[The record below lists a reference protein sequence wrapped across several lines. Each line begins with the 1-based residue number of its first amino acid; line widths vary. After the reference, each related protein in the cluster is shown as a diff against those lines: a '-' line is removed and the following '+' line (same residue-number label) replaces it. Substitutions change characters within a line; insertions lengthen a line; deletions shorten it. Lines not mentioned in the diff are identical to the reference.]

1 MAFIFDLDG
10 TLLDS
15 IDDLGN
21 NLNTVLLRHDLP
33 TYDRAQYKKFVGNG
47 MKKLVERALPSDY
60 EAFDE
65 ILEEYLDEYSR
76 HYTEAS
82 VPYSKVCDT
91 LKELNQRNIPIA
103 ICTNK
108 KQEYTDGIVK
118 HYYDD
123 IQFVATIGDTFDSKH
138 KPDPYYPLAIAS
150 TMSID
155 PSLIYFVGDSDVDM
169 KTAKNAGMVP
179 VGVSWGFRSVEELRE
194 HGAKY
199 IINSIE
205 EVLDLPPLTK

>member
-21 NLNTVLLRHDLP
+21 NLNTVLQRHGLP
-33 TYDRAQYKKFVGNG
+33 TYDRTQYKKFVGNG

-60 EAFDE
+60 EGFE
-65 ILEEYLDEYSR
+65 RILEEYLDEYSH

-82 VPYSKVCDT
+82 VPYDKVCET
-91 LKELNQRNIPIA
+91 LKTLNQRNIPIA

-118 HYYDD
+118 HYYGD
-123 IQFVATIGDTFDSKH
+123 IDFIATIGDSFDGKH
-138 KPDPYYPLAIAS
+138 KPNPYYPLTIAS
-150 TMSID
+150 KMAID

-169 KTAKNAGMVP
+169 KTAKNAGMIP

-194 HGAKY
+194 HGAQY
-199 IINSIE
+199 IIDSIE
-205 EVLDLPPLTK
+205 DVLSLPRLTK